1 MGLAKHPPPLV
12 ILAVVRMSELSG
24 FPRPENIVRETL
36 SGELNRTLLVA
47 RIDAL
52 VDRLGQGECF
62 LINLCACDFALSS
75 GEFMAVIDT
84 WFERLGTT
92 APTALVFH
100 PENHRDQAMLFETKG
115 FLLGSRLKTFTS
127 EKEAASWLA
136 ERCSLSYPG

>member
-1 MGLAKHPPPLV
+1 
-12 ILAVVRMSELSG
+12 MSDFSG
-24 FPRPENIVRETL
+24 SPKPVNVVRETL
-36 SGELNRTLLVA
+36 SGELNRALLVA

-52 VDRLGQGECF
+52 VDHLGQGDCF
-62 LINLCACDFALSS
+62 LIDLCACHFALSP

-115 FLLGSRLKTFTS
+115 FLLGSRLKTFTN

-136 ERCSLSYPG
+136 ERCSLSSPG